1 MASIKLTGDTSGEI
15 TISAPAV
22 AGTNTLTLPATTG
35 TLLDTNSSLDAANL
49 TGTLPAIDGS
59 ALTGLSAGPT
69 LKYITDS
76 TDIAVTATA
85 DTGYSTIGST
95 FSVDIPTSGYI
106 AMKNLVIKLI
116 NDLTSNYSAPV
127 FGLRISSTN
136 YWFTINQNSY
146 YGTYYAPV
154 ITSGDNTLGNYSII
168 NTGPDTGW
176 YGPGNSNILGTNFNA
191 DIIRLGIPTGT
202 QTAQLIVGASTGI
215 SSLYDGYFTIK
226 GTDITTRVGLEFM
239 AVS

>member
-1 MASIKLTGDTSGEI
+1 MSVTINGDTGIDKITDGSVVNADIASGI
-15 TISAPAV
+15 
-22 AGTNTLTLPATTG
+22 
-35 TLLDTNSSLDAANL
+35 DAAKL

-59 ALTGLSAGPT
+59 ALTGISAGPI

-85 DTGYSTIGST
+85 DSGYSTIGST

-116 NDLTSNYSAPV
+116 NDETSHYSMPV

-136 YWFTINQNSY
+136 YWFTVNENSY
-146 YGTYYAPV
+146 FGTYYAPV

-168 NTGPDTGW
+168 NAGPDTGW

-215 SSLYDGYFTIK
+215 NAIYDGDFTIK
-226 GTDITTRVGLEFM
+226 GTDVTTRVGLEFM

>member
-1 MASIKLTGDTSGEI
+1 MSVNINASTTNGLVLTSDTSGELKLQANGADIATVDSSGI
-15 TISAPAV
+15 TIA
-22 AGTNTLTLPATTG
+22 AGKTITG
-35 TLLDTNSSLDAANL
+35 
-49 TGTLPAIDGS
+49 I
-59 ALTGLSAGPT
+59 SAGPT

-116 NDLTSNYSAPV
+116 NNEVDHYSTPV

-136 YWFTINQNSY
+136 YWFTVNQNSVF
-146 YGTYYAPV
+146 GTYYAPV
-154 ITSGDNTLGNYSII
+154 VISGDNTINNYTII
-168 NTGPDTGW
+168 NTGPHTGLV
-176 YGPGNSNILGTNFNA
+176 GATTSNAFGADFKA

-215 SSLYDGYFTIK
+215 SAIWDGDFTIK
-226 GTDITTRVGLEFM
+226 GTDVTTRVGLEFM

>member
-1 MASIKLTGDTSGEI
+1 MAVIINGDTGIDKITDGSVVAADIASGI
-15 TISAPAV
+15 
-22 AGTNTLTLPATTG
+22 
-35 TLLDTNSSLDAANL
+35 DAAKL

-59 ALTGLSAGPT
+59 ALTGISAGPT

-116 NDLTSNYSAPV
+116 NDETSHYSMPV

-136 YWFTINQNSY
+136 YWFTVNENSY
-146 YGTYYAPV
+146 FGTYYAPV

-168 NTGPDTGW
+168 NAGPDTGW

-215 SSLYDGYFTIK
+215 NAIYDGDFTIK
-226 GTDITTRVGLEFM
+226 GTDVTTRVGLEFM